1 MRQKHSSIL
10 LMVNIEKRLYKGEER
25 AKKEEKE
32 DEEKKGEKR
41 GIQYSPIFS
50 RLNTISMENCLK

>member
-1 MRQKHSSIL
+1 
-10 LMVNIEKRLYKGEER
+10 MVNIEKRLYNGEER

-32 DEEKKGEKR
+32 DEEKKGKKR